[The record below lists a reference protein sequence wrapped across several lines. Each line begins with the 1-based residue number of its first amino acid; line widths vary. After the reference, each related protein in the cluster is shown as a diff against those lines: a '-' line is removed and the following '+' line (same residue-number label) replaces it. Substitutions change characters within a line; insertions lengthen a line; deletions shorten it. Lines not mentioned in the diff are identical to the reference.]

1 MSKNDKTDK
10 KVKKADKKTG
20 KKCGALIAL
29 FALASMFATGCAS
42 TGSQPSRSQTLNNE
56 FKDCIV
62 VVAAH
67 ATVTNTTVVAN
78 SEDGLQPIELF
89 TQTMK
94 NEGSESNAPTAT
106 PSNTTDIRP
115 KTDVNTTGGRTAGVL
130 ETLIGSFGTWL
141 ATPSGKTA
149 TADAAKAATANCA
162 DGNCTTGNCTTGN
175 CSDGSCTD
183 GSCSIGGNCPGG
195 NCSP

>member
-20 KKCGALIAL
+20 KKCGALVAL
-29 FALASMFATGCAS
+29 FALASMFSTGCSS
-42 TGSQPSRSQTLNNE
+42 TGAQPSRSQTLNNE

-62 VVAAH
+62 VVAAR

-94 NEGSESNAPTAT
+94 NEGSEQNTPTST
-106 PSNTTDIRP
+106 PTNTTRVDP
-115 KTDVNTTGGRTAGVL
+115 TTDVNTTGGRTAGVL

-149 TADAAKAATANCA
+149 TADAAKTAAANCA
-162 DGNCTTGNCTTGN
+162 DGECTTDNSSACT
-175 CSDGSCTD
+175 
-183 GSCSIGGNCPGG
+183 GG

>member
-1 MSKNDKTDK
+1 MAKTDK
-10 KVKKADKKTG
+10 ADKKTKKADKKTG
-20 KKCGALIAL
+20 RKCGALVAFL
-29 FALASMFATGCAS
+29 ALAATLCGCAQ
-42 TGSQPSRSQTLNNE
+42 TGAQPSRSQTLNNE

-106 PSNTTDIRP
+106 PTQTTRIEP

-130 ETLIGSFGTWL
+130 ESIVGAFGTWL
-141 ATPSGKTA
+141 ATPSGKE
-149 TADAAKAATANCA
+149 AAASAANT
-162 DGNCTTGNCTTGN
+162 CTTGNCKTGA
-175 CSDGSCTD
+175 CTD
-183 GSCSIGGNCPGG
+183 GSCSEAGVCTDCQVPAAQ
-195 NCSP
+195 

>member
-20 KKCGALIAL
+20 KKCGALVAL
-29 FALASMFATGCAS
+29 FALASMFATGCSS
-42 TGSQPSRSQTLNNE
+42 TGAQPSRSQTLNNE

-62 VVAAH
+62 VVAAR

-94 NEGSESNAPTAT
+94 NEGSEQNTPTST
-106 PSNTTDIRP
+106 PTNTTRVDP
-115 KTDVNTTGGRTAGVL
+115 TTDVNTTGGRTAGVL

-141 ATPSGKTA
+141 ATPSGQTA

-162 DGNCTTGNCTTGN
+162 DGECTTDNSSACT
-175 CSDGSCTD
+175 
-183 GSCSIGGNCPGG
+183 GG

>member
-20 KKCGALIAL
+20 KKCGALVAL
-29 FALASMFATGCAS
+29 FALASMFATGCSS
-42 TGSQPSRSQTLNNE
+42 TGAQPSRSQTLNNE

-62 VVAAH
+62 VVAAR
-67 ATVTNTTVVAN
+67 ATVTNTTVIAN

-94 NEGSESNAPTAT
+94 NEGSEQNTPTST
-106 PSNTTDIRP
+106 PTNTTRVDP
-115 KTDVNTTGGRTAGVL
+115 TTDVNTTGSRTAGVL

-141 ATPSGKTA
+141 ATPSGRTA
-149 TADAAKAATANCA
+149 TADAAKTAAANCA
-162 DGNCTTGNCTTGN
+162 DGECTTDNSSACT
-175 CSDGSCTD
+175 
-183 GSCSIGGNCPGG
+183 GG